1 MSTLLAIEQ
10 EACQSEKSLY
20 KQCVMDFAQGIHA
33 LHWGAIN
40 GPLHQIGE
48 LAFRWAVRY
57 QVVMSTTPIEE
68 LAKKLADA
76 VPDGVR
82 TMRAD
87 LEDSFRSV
95 LQTGLDKLELV
106 TREEFEVQ
114 EAVLQRTR
122 EKLEALEKRLEELE

>member
-1 MSTLLAIEQ
+1 
-10 EACQSEKSLY
+10 
-20 KQCVMDFAQGIHA
+20 
-33 LHWGAIN
+33 
-40 GPLHQIGE
+40 
-48 LAFRWAVRY
+48 
-57 QVVMSTTPIEE
+57 MSTTPIEE

-76 VPDGVR
+76 VPDGIG

-95 LQTGLDKLELV
+95 LQTGLDKLDLV

-122 EKLEALEKRLEELE
+122 EKLEALEKRLEELED